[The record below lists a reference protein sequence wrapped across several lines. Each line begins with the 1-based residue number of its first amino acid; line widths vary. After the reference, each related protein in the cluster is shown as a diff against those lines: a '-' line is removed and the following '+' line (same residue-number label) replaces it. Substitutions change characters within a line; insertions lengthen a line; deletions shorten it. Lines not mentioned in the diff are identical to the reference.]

1 MGERKRGQM
10 SLADGLVSRRK
21 GLNEKLDR
29 VLRLIDWAAVER
41 LLSPLSPSQRGA
53 PGYAPLVLFKAVL
66 LAQWYGLSDEAVEV
80 ALEDRLSFRRFC
92 GFGLMEA
99 VPDHTTLWRFREAL
113 GQAGLTDAAFAEI
126 EKQLDRR
133 GLMIKR
139 GTLIDA
145 SLIAAQAAVPPKPER
160 PQAPDPERPDTPPPS
175 QLVKSENDPDAGW
188 TRRGKRRF
196 FGYKAHV
203 GVDQGSGL
211 IRRAELT
218 SAAVNDTLVGDCLI
232 VGDERA
238 VYADKAYDARA
249 RRERLR
255 ALGIKYRIQRRAN
268 KHHPTLADRDT
279 RRNILIGR
287 IRGRV
292 ETVWAFMKRIWGY
305 RRVRYFNLRR
315 NRTQFLLLCI
325 AYNFNRMLRLAA

>member
-1 MGERKRGQM
+1 MSERKRGQM
-10 SLADGLVSRRK
+10 SLADGLVVRRK
-21 GLNEKLDR
+21 GLNDKLDR
-29 VLRLIDWAAVER
+29 LSGLIDWTALER
-41 LLSPLSPSQRGA
+41 LLGRLAPAARGA
-53 PGYAPLVLFKAVL
+53 PGYAPLLLFKAVL
-66 LAQWYGLSDEAVEV
+66 LAQWHSLSDEAMEV

-92 GFGLMEA
+92 GFSLMDA

-113 GQAGLTDAAFAEI
+113 GTAGLTDAAFAEI
-126 EKQLDRR
+126 ERQLARR
-133 GLMIKR
+133 GLLVKK

-145 SLIAAQAAVPPKPER
+145 SLIAAQAAVPPKPATPPE
-160 PQAPDPERPDTPPPS
+160 PVAPDALPPS
-175 QLVKSENDPDAGW
+175 QLVKSETDPDAGW
-188 TRRGKRRF
+188 TRRGRRRF

-218 SAAVNDTLVGDCLI
+218 SAAVNDTVMGDGLI
-232 VGDERA
+232 AGDERA
-238 VYADKAYDARA
+238 VYADKAYDAHA

-255 ALGIKYRIQRRAN
+255 QRGIKYRIQRRAN
-268 KHHPTLADRDT
+268 KHHPTLSDRET

-292 ETVWAFMKRIWGY
+292 ETVWAYMKRIWGY

-325 AYNFNRMLRLAA
+325 AYNFSRMLRLAA